1 MQTQKIA
8 NAESPFSRFIPFS
21 FSVAEHIVGLQT
33 GDYAST
39 WKLQGL
45 PFEGLSGEQAYA
57 KMESFNLLIRGLS
70 NGKFAFW
77 THRIR
82 RQIQDSLTAP
92 ADGFA
97 KELIERYYREMQGAG
112 LMTTDLYLTVIYR
125 PFPQARTGLFGK
137 PAISAQEFK
146 AELSSI
152 VEILDGVNNQI
163 SATLAEYAPQRL
175 GCYEENG
182 HRYSRQ
188 LAFYAYLINGVEQ
201 KIPYKSVPL
210 NRYLP
215 TSRLMF
221 GNQIVEYRLADD
233 RFYGAFIDIKDYAEV
248 TSPGILNGLIAL
260 PYECVETHSFS
271 PMATLNAL
279 STLKLQRNRL
289 LSAGD
294 AAYSQIGQ
302 MDEAMDGVA
311 SGNFTLGEYH
321 YSVQVKAS
329 SPDELKRARS
339 MVIDEL
345 QNAGF
350 LAVAIDLVVDQAYL
364 AQLPGNWRARPRI
377 ANLSSRNFCGM
388 SSFHNCA
395 SGKRD
400 KNPWGEAVTILRTP
414 ANQPYFFNFHYTP
427 DGENSVGNS
436 ALGNCQ
442 IVGQSGS
449 GKTVLALFLL
459 ANLVKFGTQI
469 VYFDKDRGAEI
480 AIRAVG
486 GKYLSILRGVPS
498 GMNPFKMEP
507 TEANVL
513 FWLELVKFCTTSPA
527 TPHTTKDIQDIEH
540 AVSVVA
546 MLPREIRC
554 FETVMQNLPD
564 VSDDSVA
571 QRLKKWMRGGSL
583 GWALDSDDDKLDF
596 ESTKIY
602 GFDYTELLDDP
613 QTCPAVMMYLMHRVE
628 NLIDGRRFSFFMDE
642 YWKAL
647 SVSYFEDFAK
657 NKQKTIRKQNGFGV
671 YMTQSPSD
679 TLQSPIARSL
689 IEQTATFIF
698 LPNPSADRADYT
710 EGFKLTDEEY
720 DALMALDPNS
730 RMFMVKQGR
739 NVTYARLDLKG
750 FKDELKILSGTSAN
764 VEKLEKIMS
773 ECGES
778 FENWRQPFL
787 SA

>member
-1 MQTQKIA
+1 
-8 NAESPFSRFIPFS
+8 
-21 FSVAEHIVGLQT
+21 
-33 GDYAST
+33 
-39 WKLQGL
+39 
-45 PFEGLSGEQAYA
+45 
-57 KMESFNLLIRGLS
+57 
-70 NGKFAFW
+70 
-77 THRIR
+77 
-82 RQIQDSLTAP
+82 
-92 ADGFA
+92 
-97 KELIERYYREMQGAG
+97 
-112 LMTTDLYLTVIYR
+112 
-125 PFPQARTGLFGK
+125 
-137 PAISAQEFK
+137 
-146 AELSSI
+146 
-152 VEILDGVNNQI
+152 
-163 SATLAEYAPQRL
+163 
-175 GCYEENG
+175 
-182 HRYSRQ
+182 
-188 LAFYAYLINGVEQ
+188 
-201 KIPYKSVPL
+201 
-210 NRYLP
+210 
-215 TSRLMF
+215 MF
-221 GNQIVEYRLADD
+221 GHQIVEYRLADD
-233 RFYGAFIDIKDYAEV
+233 KLYGAFIDIKDYAEV
-248 TSPGILNGLIAL
+248 TRPGILNGLIAL

-311 SGNFTLGEYH
+311 SGSFTLGEYH
-321 YSVQVKAS
+321 YSVQVKAN

-350 LAVAIDLVVDQAYL
+350 LAVAIDMVIDQAYL
-364 AQLPGNWRARPRI
+364 SQLPGNWRSRPRV

-400 KNPWGEAVTILRTP
+400 NNPWGEAVTILRTP

-442 IVGQSGS
+442 IIGQSGS

-459 ANLVKFGTQI
+459 ANLIKFGTQI

-480 AIRAVG
+480 AIRAFG
-486 GKYLSILRGVPS
+486 GKYLSISRGEPS

-513 FWLELVKFCTTSPA
+513 FWLELVKFCTATAS

-571 QRLKKWMRGGSL
+571 QRLRKWIRGGSL
-583 GWALDSDDDKLDF
+583 GWALDSDEDKLDF

-647 SVSYFEDFAK
+647 SVNYFEDFAK

-710 EGFKLTDEEY
+710 EGFKLNDEEY

-750 FKDELKILSGTSAN
+750 FNDELKILSGTSAN
-764 VEKLEKIMS
+764 VERLEKIMS

-778 FENWRQPFL
+778 FANWRQPFL